1 MLKAKLTSGHFGLEH
16 LDHVVE
22 CAGSADLGQQAVQLA
37 LVHQHA
43 HIVESSAQVVFVDGA
58 VLVFCCTIDILTRSF
73 L

>member
-58 VLVFCCTIDILTRSF
+58 VLVFFTIDILTRT
-73 L
+73 LK